1 MKQFPI
7 RENHLYSKAY
17 AKGKKCASRTV
28 AVYVLRDRV
37 EGRLR
42 RENPLK
48 QSFNRVGISASKK
61 IGGAVERNRAKRVV
75 REAYRLIERDIGVKH
90 GFLVVI
96 SCRSAAVE
104 MKMQQ
109 VQRDMVYCLERL
121 DMLSVENAAAAARRE
136 VEGDPTLSLPTHAR
150 LRHEV
155 ERRIGDSENIIN

>member
-28 AVYVLRDRV
+28 AVYVLRDRA

-90 GFLVVI
+90 GFLIVI

-121 DMLSVENAAAAARRE
+121 DMLSVGEIT
-136 VEGDPTLSLPTHAR
+136 EGVISVMGGKA
-150 LRHEV
+150 
-155 ERRIGDSENIIN
+155 

>member
-28 AVYVLRDRV
+28 AVYVLRDRA

-61 IGGAVERNRAKRVV
+61 IGGAVERNRAKRVI
-75 REAYRLIERDIGVKH
+75 REAYRAIEAGIGIKKGYLI
-90 GFLVVI
+90 VI
-96 SCRSAAVE
+96 AAKESATVL
-104 MKMQQ
+104 KMQDIQ
-109 VQRDMVYCLERL
+109 LEMHNCLARI
-121 DMLSVENAAAAARRE
+121 DMLSAEKE
-136 VEGDPTLSLPTHAR
+136 TSCGSGCTEDK
-150 LRHEV
+150 
-155 ERRIGDSENIIN
+155 